1 MAAMDQSLLVLVVD
15 DDPDNLVRIEA
26 ALRPLGLVTL
36 HASNGVEAL
45 AVLAEHRG
53 RHGFQG
59 IVISDLK
66 MPELDGVGL
75 LRRLQDDDKQLPV
88 ILVSAYGDIEVAVNA
103 MRGGAFHFV
112 ERPID
117 FEHLRSLVADALASR
132 QLVLAERKESAD
144 RANRRLAAILFADAV
159 DYSRMSH
166 RDEEATRLQFRAL
179 QRDVFEHHIADNHG
193 RLVKMLGDGFL
204 IEFPSVV
211 NALRCAVNTQL
222 AVAMRNAP
230 LLADQRIQFRIGI
243 NLGDVIVE
251 GNDLL
256 GDGVNTASRLQSLA
270 EAGGI
275 VISGSTY
282 DQVRNRL
289 AVKFESLGDQ
299 LLRNIDEP
307 IKVYKVVGPFLRL

>member
-1 MAAMDQSLLVLVVD
+1 MDQSLLVLVVD

-132 QLVLAERKESAD
+132 QRVLAERKESAD

-211 NALRCAVNTQL
+211 NAVACAIAIQKTLVESLRDGAKEGALQL
-222 AVAMRNAP
+222 
-230 LLADQRIQFRIGI
+230 RIGV
-243 NLGDVIVE
+243 NLGDVILEEDDVF
-251 GNDLL
+251 
-256 GDGVNTASRLQSLA
+256 GDGVNVAVRLEGEFLDAHAPTLRADDELPLVRAAGLLA
-270 EAGGI
+270 GRGRGRQGEEQGGQDC
-275 VISGSTY
+275 G
-282 DQVRNRL
+282 R
-289 AVKFESLGDQ
+289 GDA
-299 LLRNIDEP
+299 E
-307 IKVYKVVGPFLRL
+307 

>member
-1 MAAMDQSLLVLVVD
+1 MAQSLLVLVVD
-15 DDPDNLVRIEA
+15 DDPANLVRIEA
-26 ALRPLGLVTL
+26 ALRPLGLATL

-45 AVLAEHRG
+45 AVLAAHRG
-53 RHGFQG
+53 RHGFPG

-66 MPELDGVGL
+66 MPEMDGVGL
-75 LRRLQDDDKQLPV
+75 LQRLQAEDRQLPV

-103 MRGGAFHFV
+103 MRTGAFHFM

-117 FEHLRSLVADALASR
+117 FEQLRSHVADALAGR
-132 QLVLAERKESAD
+132 QRVLTERQDSAD
-144 RANRRLAAILFADAV
+144 RASRRLAAILFADAV

-166 RDEEATRLQFRAL
+166 RDEEATRLHFRAL
-179 QRDVFEHHIADNHG
+179 QRDVFEQQIADNHG

-230 LLADQRIQFRIGI
+230 LAADRQIQFRIGI

-299 LLRNIDEP
+299 LLRNIDDP
-307 IKVYKVVGPFLRL
+307 IKVYKVLAPFPRL